1 MDGEPLFLVWLHDTY
16 SLRSAIPFPLRCT
29 VLRTQP
35 GRIWAGT
42 LPYRHRHHLRVRT
55 EVGRGSKKKRPTQK
69 STGSPGPRG
78 EERRTHHRLVF
89 LVVWEPAVIFLPPYS
104 TKPGQTAT
112 PTQPS
117 TSSQTFFC
125 RTITESAPF
134 CLMQL
139 DISIS
144 LQHFYVCILA
154 VFQVFFPKLFLQ
166 LARAAQN
173 FHPAFQRAC
182 SPPSHFLSYVNLTTA
197 LSAPSIISIMKTVS
211 ITKARTD
218 PWGISLTPVLKFTA
232 NHK

>member
-1 MDGEPLFLVWLHDTY
+1 MHCPAHTAWEDLSWDT
-16 SLRSAIPFPLRCT
+16 SLQAWSPSQGQNRSGQGI
-29 VLRTQP
+29 
-35 GRIWAGT
+35 
-42 LPYRHRHHLRVRT
+42 
-55 EVGRGSKKKRPTQK
+55 KKKRPTQK

-154 VFQVFFPKLFLQ
+154 VFQVFFP
-166 LARAAQN
+166 N
-173 FHPAFQRAC
+173 Y
-182 SPPSHFLSYVNLTTA
+182 SSS
-197 LSAPSIISIMKTVS
+197 
-211 ITKARTD
+211 
-218 PWGISLTPVLKFTA
+218 
-232 NHK
+232 